1 MSATSGDTPHHGI
14 TRLAVSMLILA
25 AGTATVLSCLT
36 LATPG
41 ISLLTRRGD
50 AVPSTSSTSN
60 SIPITRALIQQGAA
74 LVGLQCA
81 GCHEREH
88 RLVGPSW
95 IAIGQRYARMA
106 KLDAICGDGRGLI
119 AAGAAHPAPGWDD
132 YPPGPASLE
141 LSPLDRA
148 AIAAWVLD
156 LARGETK

>member
-1 MSATSGDTPHHGI
+1 MSATSGDTPRHGI

-25 AGTATVLSCLT
+25 AVTATVLSCLT
-36 LATPG
+36 LVTPG

-50 AVPSTSSTSN
+50 AVPETSTASN
-60 SIPITRALIQQGAA
+60 PRPMTRALIQQGAA

-81 GCHEREH
+81 GCHEPQH

-106 KLDAICGDGRGLI
+106 KLDSICGDGRGLI
-119 AAGAAHPAPGWDD
+119 AAGATHPTPGWDG
-132 YPPGPASLE
+132 YPPGPASPY
-141 LSPLDRA
+141 LSSLDRG

-156 LARGETK
+156 LTRGGTK